1 MPFLQSNIISL
12 HSIINPTKDED
23 MSKRLVVVV
32 IFLLLVSMVAF
43 AQQTQTNPN
52 DLQGSLEKLSRDA
65 AKQYVGPVVT
75 GFGSDLNAG
84 WFHRA
89 PNAKAFNFDLEFGA
103 VAMGTLFSDENKVF
117 STSGAFQFTAQQAGA
132 LVDKVN
138 DPSYSSLPE
147 PYKSQARTQ
156 IINQIIG
163 KDFPVGISGP
173 TIIGSDKDSVKIG
186 FQGGQF
192 TFTDALGGQH
202 TVTVP
207 SNKIALPVTGLL
219 GDKKIMGKN
228 MVPLVAPQLSIG
240 TVFGTQLTFRYLP
253 DYQINSEI
261 GKTKYFGW
269 GIQHNPLVWVPGDVP
284 VDLCASFF
292 SQKINA
298 GTIFEAKT
306 TSFGVNASKRLG
318 WGALNL
324 TPYVGYMIE
333 KSSMTFTYDYTLETP
348 TGKIPQRIVFD
359 LEGENKSRLTLG
371 LSIKVLI
378 VNVNADYNIG
388 TYNSF
393 SAGVMII
400 I

>member
-1 MPFLQSNIISL
+1 MPFLQSNTISL

-89 PNAKAFNFDLEFGA
+89 PSAKAFNFDLEFGV

-253 DYQINSEI
+253 DYQISSEI